1 MSVMALGIR
10 SSAPSAYWDRASKAV
25 RDWKTDQPLPE
36 YQGTCLVY
44 RDIEGPVFL
53 RTFLKDGKRC
63 WEWVAES
70 RLADA

>member
-1 MSVMALGIR
+1 MLAIARGIA
-10 SSAPSAYWDRASKAV
+10 SSKPSAYWDRATKAV

-53 RTFLKDGKRC
+53 RTFLEDGKRC
-63 WEWVAES
+63 WEWEAKS
-70 RLADA
+70 PAS